1 MEGYSALAFVM
12 AAVSL
17 GAIYRLNKRV
27 KELEKPIVQK
37 KREEALITKA
47 EVLSL
52 IEKSK
57 KG

>member
-1 MEGYSALAFVM
+1 MDGLVII
-12 AAVSL
+12 SL
-17 GAIYRLNKRV
+17 IISTIAIGQILELRNRIA
-27 KELEKPIVQK
+27 ELEKPIKEK
-37 KREEALITKA
+37 KAEQTMITRT